1 MKDITMQTIHIDV
14 KDIYVSNVLTMLKS
28 MKDVMIDKINLDTP
42 SGIQDEEDLMKLQAN
57 SMNETWDNDEDKAW
71 DEL

>member
-1 MKDITMQTIHIDV
+1 MQTIHIDV
-14 KDIYVSNVLTMLKS
+14 KDIYVSNVLTILKS

-42 SGIQDEEDLMKLQAN
+42 SGIRDEEDFMKLQA
-57 SMNETWDNDEDKAW
+57 SSLKETWDNDEDKVW

>member
-1 MKDITMQTIHIDV
+1 MQTIHIDV

>member
-1 MKDITMQTIHIDV
+1 MQTIHIEV

-28 MKDVMIDKINLDTP
+28 MKDVMINKINLDT
-42 SGIQDEEDLMKLQAN
+42 SNSARDDENFMKLQAN
-57 SMNETWDNDEDKAW
+57 SMDKTWDNDEDKAW